1 LTAEPAE
8 LPLVFATVG
17 TDVHP
22 FHRMPRWIDAWL
34 DHGGSERARFFVQ
47 TGTSEA
53 PRLAQHR
60 PYLGYAEMEATM
72 REAAVVVCHGGPGTI
87 MLAVSLGK
95 RPIVIPRDA
104 GRGEHVDNHQVAFSR
119 RIAADGAALLAEHE
133 EDFRRHLDAAV
144 AGEVEPL
151 QRNPGSDP
159 EVAAAR
165 VEELVQGLFRRPG
178 RQSPADAVVGGRG
191 V

>member
-1 LTAEPAE
+1 LSADPVD

-22 FHRMPRWIDAWL
+22 FHRMPRWIDGWL
-34 DHGGSERARFFVQ
+34 DSGGAQRARFFVQ

-53 PRLAQHR
+53 PRLAEHR
-60 PYLGYAEMEATM
+60 AYLGFAEMESAM

-119 RIAADGAALLAEHE
+119 RIAADGAALLAEQE
-133 EDFRRHLDAAV
+133 EDFRRHLDAAL

-151 QRNPGSDP
+151 RRTADSDP
-159 EVAAAR
+159 QIAAAR
-165 VEELVQGLFRRPG
+165 VEELVQGLFSRRG

-191 V
+191 A